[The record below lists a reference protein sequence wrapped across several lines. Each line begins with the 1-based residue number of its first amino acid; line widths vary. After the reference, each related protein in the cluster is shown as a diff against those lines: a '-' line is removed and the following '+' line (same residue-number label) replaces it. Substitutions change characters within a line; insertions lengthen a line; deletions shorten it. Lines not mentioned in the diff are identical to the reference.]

1 MQSTL
6 EKKGVRDLRSSTTC
20 QSSRLKAYNG
30 SMDEPERHLDFI
42 NIANSTQI
50 QSETIAN
57 WTQKRDT
64 GWFSTGNYNKTYFDG
79 LKRIW
84 NFFFLLFNKKHKL
97 KLWLVQTT
105 LTFKTE
111 KLKCG
116 IKPYLNKVVEYFAF
130 LF

>member
-79 LKRIW
+79 LKRI
-84 NFFFLLFNKKHKL
+84 
-97 KLWLVQTT
+97 
-105 LTFKTE
+105 
-111 KLKCG
+111 
-116 IKPYLNKVVEYFAF
+116 
-130 LF
+130 

>member
-57 WTQKRDT
+57 WTRKRDT
-64 GWFSTGNYNKTYFDG
+64 GWFSTANCKKTYFDG
-79 LKRIW
+79 LKRI
-84 NFFFLLFNKKHKL
+84 
-97 KLWLVQTT
+97 
-105 LTFKTE
+105 
-111 KLKCG
+111 
-116 IKPYLNKVVEYFAF
+116 
-130 LF
+130 